1 MAVISYL
8 QLLKEKYENN
18 PEVQEAKIESNRL
31 KDELEQY
38 RNFFQLGE
46 KEVLIEEVQDLRFQ
60 LQYYIDSSSRRK
72 EEQLLQLRYSRE
84 HSSTPP
90 LSIIPEVEENS
101 ENSEETG
108 EDKFEQERKQWTE
121 AESKWILLAEEL
133 RTELESTRSLAD
145 KLKQDLTMEQKCTEE
160 LNQAMESAMQGHA
173 RMLENYADLEEKHM
187 QLLARHRRMQQGIE
201 DVKKAAAKAGVRGAE
216 SKFINSLAAE
226 ISALRMQMEKER
238 QHLRSENRELKARL
252 EDTAEAVQAAGELLV
267 RLKVAEEAVLAAEVS
282 SYDFFCIPIF
292 LKFIFVPLLIVK
304 FVML

>member
-1 MAVISYL
+1 MAVISYV

-84 HSSTPP
+84 RSSTPP

-133 RTELESTRSLAD
+133 RTELESARSLAD

-267 RLKVAEEAVLAAEVS
+267 RLKEAEEAVLAAEVS

-292 LKFIFVPLLIVK
+292 FKFIFVPLLIVK
-304 FVML
+304 FVMH